1 MRKDLNKVLCERPRH
16 LHEDKYRYY
25 RRAKKFSASR
35 GEECEDLPTREGMKV
50 RYNHGGWNKTF
61 NEHLSPLKGIIR
73 KSVGKKWDR
82 VFSELCQ
89 VFDRRSVI
97 NQHIVQH
104 LRDFIGIE
112 TSVDKDGLIWV
123 KERWREVPITDG
135 WYEFFVDPRTGIVR
149 KNKHFRSYRQAL
161 KQKAA
166 RAKAEDF
173 KIHRVIDEKTE
184 LFLVKDV
191 WFIAE
196 VRDTPRKEHRIKKT
210 SSFSKNMTY
219 YVSEYDEVYD
229 VILGKH
235 VRYPYASKYAVSK
248 RTASHK
254 ELKKYGIVKD

>member
-16 LHEDKYRYY
+16 NHEDKFHNYRHH
-25 RRAKKFSASR
+25 KKFKNLN
-35 GEECEDLPTREGMKV
+35 GEELENLPAREGMKV
-50 RYNHGGWNKTF
+50 RYKHGGWDKNF

-73 KSVGKKWDR
+73 KSVGKKWDK

-104 LRDFIGIE
+104 LRDFIAIE
-112 TSVDKDGLIWV
+112 TFLDGTDIWV
-123 KERWREVPITDG
+123 KERWRNTPIADG

-149 KNKHFRSYRQAL
+149 RNRHFRSYRQAR
-161 KQKAA
+161 KETARREAAEKA
-166 RAKAEDF
+166 KV
-173 KIHRVIDEKTE
+173 HRVIDDKTE
-184 LFLVKDV
+184 LFLVNGV

-196 VRDTPRKEHRIKKT
+196 VRDTPSKGYQVKKT
-210 SSFSKNMTY
+210 STFAKNMTY
-219 YVSEYDEVYD
+219 YVTEYVPVFD
-229 VILGKH
+229 VVLGRQ
-235 VRYPYASKYAVSK
+235 VTYPHFRKYAISK